1 MMDYTARYGLEFNPF
16 VKNSRDIQIE
26 TQEAKEIRFR
36 LEYLASTKGFGLLTG
51 APGLGKTTALRTFAA
66 SLSPALYKV
75 VYTALSTLSVQEF
88 YRHLAASLGLEPSFR
103 KTDNF
108 QNIQS
113 AVSRLAV
120 EKRTTPVILLD
131 EADQMRSGILEDLKI
146 LFNFEM
152 DSRDRAVV
160 LLAGQPRLSRTLSL
174 NTHESLRQ
182 RIVMNYSMEG
192 ISKEEGRSYITG
204 KLSGAGCR
212 QAVFDEAAMEAILN
226 AADGVP
232 RMINRLC
239 DACLLISHTKGMR
252 AVTAEAAMEAINDI
266 QLKE

>member
-131 EADQMRSGILEDLKI
+131 EADQMRSGIH
-146 LFNFEM
+146 
-152 DSRDRAVV
+152 
-160 LLAGQPRLSRTLSL
+160 P
-174 NTHESLRQ
+174 SLR
-182 RIVMNYSMEG
+182 
-192 ISKEEGRSYITG
+192 
-204 KLSGAGCR
+204 
-212 QAVFDEAAMEAILN
+212 
-226 AADGVP
+226 
-232 RMINRLC
+232 
-239 DACLLISHTKGMR
+239 
-252 AVTAEAAMEAINDI
+252 
-266 QLKE
+266 